1 VGIFQRLGK
10 STDAFFSYA
19 RDDDKT
25 YSGYIQNFHQDLQQV
40 LAGMVRQREDTLRDS
55 IDCHADPNFFIDRQG
70 LPLNGEFGQ
79 ELRDAVET
87 SAFLFIFIGMRY
99 PQSEWCGEELKCFVK
114 ALSND
119 RAAALKRTFVIVL
132 ESEAEDKDWGDF
144 LEKPERAQFV
154 PFYSSHGR
162 PIPRFL
168 EHDGQF
174 AVRNPRYDNRLIDI
188 CKTLLDRTPEIR
200 KPQSGHLRGPASLRG
215 MHDGPRPLFEPP
227 PAAAR
232 VTIGVT
238 TKDLRT
244 WCRELAETL
253 QARHT
258 VVQLEPDDFYNAE
271 AETFAAEHSGPRSL
285 FIQPYSR
292 AKVIRMPDQPGGHL
306 YRLQS
311 LLDGYC
317 DQRNLLWWRVDASE
331 VVPAAMEDD
340 PRHLRFLD
348 ALDAKAGAGPLE
360 ALAARVD
367 ECLHPRVSQP
377 ILLPPTIYIESSKDD
392 GAVTRLLEAK
402 LKELWRKSP
411 FSELGDLL
419 CIHVPWEQLHNEGAR
434 AIENGH
440 GVIFVYGH
448 KTFRTLADQIQNF
461 ERLAFSM
468 KREFGRAV
476 AVTPPHP
483 WQGPV
488 GYAYSFYCAPPHG
501 GPRDDRIVLT
511 EEDTANQLLQHIQQ
525 IYRSVMEQP
534 SAA

>member
-1 VGIFQRLGK
+1 MAIFQRLGK
-10 STDAFFSYA
+10 STDAFFAYA

-25 YSGYIQNFHQDLQQV
+25 YSGYIQNFHQDLEQV
-40 LAGMVRQREDTLRDS
+40 FSGMVRQREDKLREYL
-55 IDCHADPNFFIDRQG
+55 DCNAEPLFFIDQQG
-70 LPLNGEFGQ
+70 LPLNGEFGE
-79 ELRDAVET
+79 ELRAAVET

-114 ALSND
+114 ALGND
-119 RAAALKRTFVIVL
+119 RPAALKRTFVIVL
-132 ESEAEDKDWGDF
+132 ESEAEAKDWGDF
-144 LEKPERAQFV
+144 LEKPERPQFV
-154 PFYSSHGR
+154 AFYNSHGR

-168 EHDGQF
+168 EHYGQF

-188 CKTLLDRTPEIR
+188 GKTMLDRALEIR
-200 KPQSGHLRGPASLRG
+200 RPAPRHPQG
-215 MHDGPRPLFEPP
+215 MADGDRLSFEHPP
-227 PAAAR
+227 AAR
-232 VTIGVT
+232 VTIGVA
-238 TKDLRT
+238 TKDLKN
-244 WCRELAETL
+244 WCRELAERL
-253 QARHT
+253 QARHA

-271 AETFAAEHSGPRSL
+271 AEMFVTEHFGPRSL

-306 YRLQS
+306 YRLQN
-311 LLDGYC
+311 LLDGHS

-331 VVPAAMEDD
+331 VVPSAMEDD
-340 PRHLRFLD
+340 PRHLRFLE
-348 ALDAKAGAGPLE
+348 ALDEKAGAGSLE
-360 ALAARVD
+360 ALAARVE
-367 ECLHPRVSQP
+367 ECLKPAALQP

-392 GAVTRLLEAK
+392 GTVTRLLEAK
-402 LKELWRKSP
+402 LKELWRQSP
-411 FSELGDLL
+411 FSELGELL
-419 CIHVPWEQLHNEGAR
+419 CIHVPWDQLHAEGAR

-488 GYAYSFYCAPPHG
+488 GYAYSFYCEPPHG
-501 GPRDDRIVLT
+501 GPRDGRIVLT

-525 IYRSVMEQP
+525 IYRSAVEQP